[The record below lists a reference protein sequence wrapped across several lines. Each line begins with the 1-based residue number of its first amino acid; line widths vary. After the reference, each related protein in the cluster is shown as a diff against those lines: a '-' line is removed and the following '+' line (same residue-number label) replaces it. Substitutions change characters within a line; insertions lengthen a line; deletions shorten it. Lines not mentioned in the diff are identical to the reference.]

1 MSKYIELTNLTGE
14 KYITKIEGDYYN
26 VMGVP
31 IAKVYKELKEFN
43 NEI

>member
-1 MSKYIELTNLTGE
+1 MNSIFC

-26 VMGVP
+26 VMGLP

>member
-1 MSKYIELTNLTGE
+1 MIKQVLMVFKGYFVN
-14 KYITKIEGDYYN
+14 ITKIEGDYYN
-26 VMGVP
+26 VMGLP